1 MKAELFMIHNSNER
15 GISVAEVIIAIAV
28 VSTVFF
34 AIAQVSILA
43 LRASADRNTKAKA
56 LAITQEG
63 MEAVRSIRDASWT
76 TNIAGLS
83 FGATY
88 YITASSSQWA
98 LTQTNPGLIENKF
111 TRTVILDN
119 VSRNINDD
127 IVDTGGTNDI
137 YTKKV
142 AVIVSWGSQGKN
154 VKLVGYI
161 MDILKN

>member
-1 MKAELFMIHNSNER
+1 MAKIQQLYQK
-15 GISVAEVIIAIAV
+15 GISVVEIIIAIAV

-34 AIAQVSILA
+34 AISQVSILA

-56 LAITQEG
+56 LAIAQEG
-63 MEAVRSIRDASWT
+63 MEAMRSIRDAGWAA
-76 TNIAGLS
+76 NIASLN
-83 FGATY
+83 FGAAY
-88 YITASSSQWA
+88 YITASSSQWT
-98 LTQTNPGLIENKF
+98 LTQINPGLIENQF
-111 TRTVILDN
+111 TRTVVLDN

-127 IVDTGGTNDI
+127 IVDTGGTNDV

-142 AVIVSWGSQGKN
+142 TVTVSWGSQGKN

>member
-15 GISVAEVIIAIAV
+15 GISVAEVVIAIAV
-28 VSTVFF
+28 VSTVFS
-34 AIAQVSILA
+34 AITQVSILA

-56 LAITQEG
+56 LAIAQEG

-137 YTKKV
+137 YTKKITV
-142 AVIVSWGSQGKN
+142 TVLWGSQGKN
-154 VKLVGYI
+154 MKLVGYI